1 MNKILSKWF
10 YPKINYKFLN
20 DIKKIVD
27 SNFVN
32 EGPFSKKF
40 EKKLALKCKRKYCAV
55 TSSGST
61 ALLTA
66 LLAIGVKKNDEVFIP
81 GFSFIATANAIKIIG
96 AKPVWVDID
105 ASTMCI
111 SHDDLSKKINKRK
124 KIPKYLVTVEV
135 NGYAPDYKKIIS
147 ICNKFKIKFITD
159 SAESLGSRYNKK
171 PLGSYGAISTL
182 SFSPNKIITT
192 GQGGAVLTDD
202 KKLYKDILAIKY
214 QGNHIRGD
222 GGADT
227 FYRMGLNF
235 KLSDINCALGLS
247 QINSIDKRLNNTE
260 KNSKAF
266 EKTLKYKDVFFPKIH
281 QGGKKLWID
290 CLINKN
296 RFNFINFLKKN
307 NIGFREFWLPM
318 NKQKSMFTNI
328 NLKNVELVSKKGFWL
343 VSNFDLSKEMI
354 FKKFKIK

>member
-10 YPKINYKFLN
+10 YPKINNKFLD
-20 DIKKIVD
+20 DIKKIID

-61 ALLTA
+61 ALVTA

-96 AKPVWVDID
+96 AKPVWIDID
-105 ASTMCI
+105 VNTMCI
-111 SHDDLSKKINKRK
+111 SHEDLLKKINRRK
-124 KIPKYLVTVEV
+124 KIPKFLVTVEV

-171 PLGSYGAISTL
+171 PLGSYGSISVL

-247 QINSIDKRLNNTE
+247 QINSIDKRLNNTQN
-260 KNSKAF
+260 NSKAF
-266 EKTLKYKDVFFPKIH
+266 EKILRNKDIFFPKIH
-281 QGGKKLWID
+281 KGGKKLWID
-290 CLINKN
+290 CLISKK
-296 RFNFINFLKKN
+296 RLNFLNFLKKN

-328 NLKNVELVSKKGFWL
+328 YLKNVERVSTQGFWL

-354 FKKFKIK
+354 FEKFKSK

>member
-1 MNKILSKWF
+1 M
-10 YPKINYKFLN
+10 
-20 DIKKIVD
+20 
-27 SNFVN
+27 
-32 EGPFSKKF
+32 
-40 EKKLALKCKRKYCAV
+40 
-55 TSSGST
+55 
-61 ALLTA
+61 
-66 LLAIGVKKNDEVFIP
+66 
-81 GFSFIATANAIKIIG
+81 
-96 AKPVWVDID
+96 
-105 ASTMCI
+105 
-111 SHDDLSKKINKRK
+111 
-124 KIPKYLVTVEV
+124 VTVEV

-147 ICNKFKIKFITD
+147 ICSKFKIKFITD

-171 PLGSYGAISTL
+171 PLGSYGVISAL

-247 QINSIDKRLNNTE
+247 QINNIDKRLNNTQ
-260 KNSKAF
+260 KNAKAF
-266 EKTLKYKDVFFPKIH
+266 EKILSNKDIFFPKIH
-281 QGGKKLWID
+281 KGGKKLWVD
-290 CLINKN
+290 CLISKK
-296 RFNFINFLKKN
+296 RPNFINFLRKK

-328 NLKNVELVSKKGFWL
+328 NLKNVELVSKKGIWL
-343 VSNFDLSKEMI
+343 ASNFDLSKEMI
-354 FKKFKIK
+354 FKKLKLK